1 MKREFAPLV
10 WAFNLLPSSWCHAGW
25 LPRGVDDTVLRERH
39 AVANPCHRYLSPW
52 LLDAHGLA
60 GRFDFTFSERFAR
73 VALLDGPALERIATL
88 LGLLLRREALRRI
101 VDGGQL
107 AALRS
112 AVGMTEI
119 GFLGASAG
127 AFALDVP
134 GEMGRLPASGMGQTL
149 RADGRQ
155 VLACLGRTCSDAVA
169 DRLPMKFEPAV
180 DADVP
185 RFFSPDDADRAK
197 AWIVEQLVPR
207 MLPSWTPL
215 FC

>member
-52 LLDAHGLA
+52 LLDAHGLT
-60 GRFDFTFSERFAR
+60 GRFEFTFPDRFAR
-73 VALLDGPALERIATL
+73 IALIDAPALERMATL

-107 AALRS
+107 ASLRS
-112 AVGMTEI
+112 AVGMAEI

-127 AFALDVP
+127 AFALEVP
-134 GEMGRLPASGMGQTL
+134 DEMGRLPASGMGQTL
-149 RADGRQ
+149 QADGRQ
-155 VLACLGRTCSDAVA
+155 VLACLGRTCSGAVA
-169 DRLPMKFEPAV
+169 DRLQMKFQPAV
-180 DADVP
+180 DTDLP
-185 RFFSPDDADRAK
+185 RFFSSDDADLAK